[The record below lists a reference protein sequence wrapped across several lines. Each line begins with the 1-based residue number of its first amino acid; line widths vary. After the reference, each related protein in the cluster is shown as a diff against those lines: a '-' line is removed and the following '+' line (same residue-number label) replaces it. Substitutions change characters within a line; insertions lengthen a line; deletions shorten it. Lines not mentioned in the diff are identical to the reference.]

1 MLGVMKFHRCRPDPI
16 ARRLGLVACL
26 AASLC
31 LALSLPGTA
40 KAQDEPVDTV
50 EEVIVVARRAGAP
63 MWTVEQGGSTV
74 ILVGAINGVPRN
86 YAWRPDALEAATARS
101 QRILYP
107 TQAQA
112 SFSDILRL
120 LWRIRTIAR
129 LPTGQT
135 TADVLPA
142 DLQTRLERVMASE
155 RNEEWRT
162 QSLVILG
169 FDLLEKAGLDRR
181 GRGATDAVRRAA
193 REARVDGK
201 PVGSVRGDE
210 LVESL
215 ISAPPATYVRC
226 IAAAVEAA
234 EAGPQG
240 AADRLDAWRSLQVP
254 DVLANPMDEAVNLCW
269 PSGDPDIAPQL
280 RLQWAE
286 ATRLALVEPGVTL
299 GVAPLRILA
308 EPGGVLDQLEEGGLD
323 VVGPAWKSG
332 SQAPST

>member
-1 MLGVMKFHRCRPDPI
+1 MKPLRSRPDPT
-16 ARRLGLVACL
+16 ACRLAVAACL
-26 AASLC
+26 AVC
-31 LALSLPGTA
+31 LGLAAALPA
-40 KAQDEPVDTV
+40 PVQAQEEPVDTV

-86 YAWRPDALEAATARS
+86 YAWRPEALEAATARS
-101 QRILYP
+101 ERILYP

-112 SFSDILRL
+112 SFSDILRM

-129 LPTGQT
+129 LPEGQT

-142 DLQTRLERVMASE
+142 ELQARLERVMASE

-162 QSLVILG
+162 QSLVLLG

-193 REARVDGK
+193 RQARVDGK

-215 ISAPPATYVRC
+215 ISAPPATYVGC

-240 AADRLDAWRSLQVP
+240 AADRLEAWSSLRVI
-254 DVLANPMDEAVNLCW
+254 DVLANPLDEATNLCW
-269 PSGDPDIAPQL
+269 PSGDPGFSPLL
-280 RLQWAE
+280 RAQWAE
-286 ATRLALVEPGVTL
+286 ATRVALVEPGVTL
-299 GVAPLRILA
+299 GVVSLRILA
-308 EPGGVLDQLEEGGLD
+308 EPGGVLDQLEAEGLD

-332 SQAPST
+332 PVDP